1 MSDGSDTHP
10 IGEYEQ
16 DLREQVVQLKE
27 EVDSGDISAAMRR
40 IADMGEE
47 RDQNLYREVGRL
59 TRSLHEAL
67 RNFHIQADN
76 EKQREALSKMADA
89 SDRLDYVVELTGKSA
104 NRTMDLVEETMPL
117 AGHIREEAAD
127 IQTQWQRLGRREM
140 EASEFRQLYGRV
152 DQFLGRLSQD
162 SATMHHNLSE
172 ILLAQDYQDLTG
184 QVIQR
189 VTALVR
195 DVEDNL
201 VKLMIMASDVDR
213 ITGTVHDL
221 PDTDDNDNNHSPERG
236 EGPQMNADK
245 RDEVVSGQDDVD
257 DLLSSLGF

>member
-1 MSDGSDTHP
+1 MSDGSDSHP
-10 IGEYEQ
+10 IDEYEQ
-16 DLREQVVQLKE
+16 ELREQVGQLKD

-67 RNFHIQADN
+67 RNFHIQADS
-76 EKQREALSKMADA
+76 EEQREALSRMADA

-117 AGHIREEAAD
+117 AGHVREEAAD
-127 IQTQWQRLGRREM
+127 IRTQWQRLGRRDM
-140 EASEFRQLYGRV
+140 KAPEFRQLYGRV
-152 DQFLGRLSQD
+152 DQFLEKLCED
-162 SATMHHNLSE
+162 SGTMHSNLSE

-195 DVEDNL
+195 DVEENL
-201 VKLMIMASDVDR
+201 VNLMIMASDVDR
-213 ITGTVHDL
+213 ITGTVHEL
-221 PDTDDNDNNHSPERG
+221 PEAGAADDDNPNRG
-236 EGPQMNADK
+236 EGPQINTDS